1 MRYLNI
7 FYIDINAVECVKK
20 QTMFKREMADFDGK

>member
-7 FYIDINAVECVKK
+7 FYIDINAVERVKR